1 MLELTH
7 STFSIKRSSPWNQ
20 PRSTAIPAGSGRRNP
35 EPAGRPRRL
44 HGRTVAFG
52 VAPIET
58 TYPRPT
64 WAEQEPLQW
73 WTAARDAVAAALA
86 QGNVDP
92 EQIAGDRP
100 RLHGLHRRGL
110 RSRTASRC
118 VPPCSG
124 WISARSARPTTISA
138 TGDPILRYVSG
149 RVSPEWMLPKAL
161 WLKRHEPERLRP
173 GRPDRRVHRL
183 DDVPPDRR
191 MDLVAEPRRGQVEL
205 RAARRRLA
213 GRPLK
218 AVGLGDLLEKWPDAD
233 RSAGQRRVRLE
244 RAAAR
249 ELGLGAGTPV
259 AQGGIDAYLGMLGL
273 GATQDGDVA
282 VIVGSSTCH
291 LAQSR
296 DGVFGSGAAGCYPDA
311 TVEGLYTLEA
321 GQTAT
326 GSILDW
332 YRRHFAGFEQ
342 QEAEERGV
350 NVFQVLDEQAAA
362 VPPGAEGLVVRDDWQ
377 GNRSPYKNPQ
387 ARGAIV
393 GLSLAHGPGHIF
405 RAIYEAT
412 ACGTR
417 HILEDASAHGLKVE
431 RIFLG
436 GGGAR
441 SALWLQIH
449 ADILKKP
456 VHLARESEACARWAR
471 PWPPPSPPA
480 SIPIST
486 RPPAPWSPSRRPSS
500 PTRPTRA
507 FTTNSSVTTSIS
519 TRSSARADLPVGSRI
534 TFATRMAADWL
545 GSVNER
551 CPASFILAPFMC

>member
-1 MLELTH
+1 MTTP
-7 STFSIKRSSPWNQ
+7 S
-20 PRSTAIPAGSGRRNP
+20 A
-35 EPAGRPRRL
+35 RPPLLLGLDVGTQSLRAAL
-44 HGRTVAFG
+44 IDAHGRTVSVG

-64 WAEQEPLQW
+64 WAEQNPIGW
-73 WTAARDAVAAALA
+73 WSAACEAVRLALA
-86 QGNVDP
+86 PHDVEPG
-92 EQIAGDRP
+92 QIAGIGLDCTACTVLACDMAGQPHRP
-100 RLHGLHRRGL
+100 ALLWMDQRAFRE
-110 RSRTASRC
+110 AAE
-118 VPPCSG
+118 
-124 WISARSARPTTISA
+124 ISDTK
-138 TGDPILRYVSG
+138 DPVLRYVSG

-161 WLKRHEPERLRP
+161 WLKRNQPEVYDRAERIVECTDWMMFRLT
-173 GRPDRRVHRL
+173 GEWTLSLNHVAVKWNYARPDGGWPVGL
-183 DDVPPDRR
+183 
-191 MDLVAEPRRGQVEL
+191 M
-205 RAARRRLA
+205 
-213 GRPLK
+213 K
-218 AVGLGDLLEKWPDAD
+218 AVGLEDLLQKWPA
-233 RSAGQRRVRLE
+233 RIVPLGKGGARLSE
-244 RAAAR
+244 PAAR
-249 ELGLGAGTPV
+249 ELGLPAGIPV

-296 DGVFGSGAAGCYPDA
+296 EGVFGSGAAGCYPDA
-311 TVEGLYTLEA
+311 TSLGLYTLEA

-332 YRRHFAGFEQ
+332 YRRHFAGNQ
-342 QEAEERGV
+342 QREAEERGV

-362 VPPGAEGLVVRDDWQ
+362 VPPGSDGLVVRDDWQ

-387 ARGAIV
+387 ARGAIA
-393 GLSLAHGPGHIF
+393 GLSLAHGAGHIL

-456 VHLARESEACARWAR
+456 VRLARESEACA
-471 PWPPPSPPA
+471 
-480 SIPIST
+480 
-486 RPPAPWSPSRRPSS
+486 
-500 PTRPTRA
+500 
-507 FTTNSSVTTSIS
+507 
-519 TRSSARADLPVGSRI
+519 
-534 TFATRMAADWL
+534 L
-545 GSVNER
+545 GSAMAGAVAAGIYPDFDQAASAMVAIER
-551 CPASFILAPFMC
+551 LVEPDPANAAIYDELFGNYVDLYRRLNC